1 MANLSW
7 KIGAVSVT
15 RVVETCN
22 PLAPTALFPDAT
34 PTALAAHADWL
45 RPHFMDASGNF
56 LLSIHALLIESQRR
70 RIVVDTCVGE
80 HAIPGFTGLNN
91 ASFLRD
97 LSAAGFPPDSV
108 DLVLCTH
115 LHFDHVG
122 WNVTKRDGRWV
133 PTFPNARYLFA
144 RSEWEHWSRQP
155 DPGYARTLDDAV
167 RPIVAAG
174 LADLVETNHRLTDEV
189 WLEPTH
195 GHTPGHV
202 SVRIS
207 SQGEDALITGDMT
220 HHPVQWAEP
229 DWKMD
234 ADSDSSAA
242 AQTRRAVI
250 ARYGDRPVLVIGTH
264 YAPPTA
270 GRIVTVGG
278 RARFAVPGA

>member
-7 KIGAVSVT
+7 KIGSVT
-15 RVVETCN
+15 VTRIVESCN
-22 PLAPTALFPDAT
+22 PLPPTGLFPQAT
-34 PTALAAHADWL
+34 PEALAAHADWL
-45 RPHFMDASGNF
+45 QPHFMDASGNF
-56 LLSIHALLIESQRR
+56 LLSIHALVVESQRR

-80 HAIPGFTGLNN
+80 HVMPGFPGLNN
-91 ASFLRD
+91 ASFLHD
-97 LSAAGFPPDSV
+97 LSAAGFPRSSI

-122 WNVTKRDGRWV
+122 WNVTKVDGRWV

-144 RSEWEHWSRQP
+144 RKEWEHWSRQP
-155 DPGYARTLDDAV
+155 ELGFARTLDDAV

-174 LADLVETNHRLTDEV
+174 LADLVETDHRLTDEV

-207 SQGEDALITGDMT
+207 SQGEEALITGDMT

-234 ADSDSSAA
+234 ADSDSAA
-242 AQTRRAVI
+242 AAATRRGVI
-250 ARYGDRPVLVIGTH
+250 AKYGDRPVLVIGTH

-270 GRIVTVGG
+270 GRIVRVGG
-278 RARFAVPGA
+278 KTRFSAQRS